1 MIEDCAG
8 LIVWISRRV
17 GRFRATSGE
26 IAKMEASRV
35 KSDEVSRSRPSP
47 PEFFRVTLNLG
58 TPRILNKVST
68 TLRVARISLEFFLRI
83 FSRKILL
90 NLIRIV
96 SLRGLLVWFNSIHR
110 YCSIWCWNKSSNRT
124 ITMKWIGKIG
134 SQQFRK
140 RYNRATKEGTSTNDK
155 KRKNTHN
162 RSNRVW
168 NRRQFRKIGIASKAR
183 TMSSWWR
190 RSKKKER
197 KLINTYVSIKL
208 KQCSLLTIKRS
219 VLWATI
225 YTLYHI
231 TRTTSKFPLCLGH
244 ANFQFY
250 RSLNFHDRAR

>member
-1 MIEDCAG
+1 M
-8 LIVWISRRV
+8 
-17 GRFRATSGE
+17 
-26 IAKMEASRV
+26 
-35 KSDEVSRSRPSP
+35 
-47 PEFFRVTLNLG
+47 
-58 TPRILNKVST
+58 
-68 TLRVARISLEFFLRI
+68 ARISLEFFLRI

-162 RSNRVW
+162 CSNE
-168 NRRQFRKIGIASKAR
+168 FGIDDSFEKSESQAKLV

-225 YTLYHI
+225 YTLYI